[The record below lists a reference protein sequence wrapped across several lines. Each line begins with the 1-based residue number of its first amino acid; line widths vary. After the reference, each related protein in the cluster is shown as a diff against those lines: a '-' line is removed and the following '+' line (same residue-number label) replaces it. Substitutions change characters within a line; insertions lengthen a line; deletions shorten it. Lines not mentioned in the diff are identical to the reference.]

1 MNNYMCVGRLVGD
14 PELKETES
22 GKSYTN
28 ITVAVPRSYKNA
40 DGEYETD
47 FLDCT
52 LWDSIAKTTTEYC
65 KKGDLVGIKGRLE
78 TKIYETDSGEKR
90 KATNVVA
97 ERITFLQSGPKEKT
111 NDPELD

>member
-1 MNNYMCVGRLVGD
+1 MNNYVCTGRLVSD

-22 GKSYTN
+22 GKN
-28 ITVAVPRSYKNA
+28 FVNVTVAVPRSYKNA
-40 DGEYETD
+40 NGEYETD

-52 LWDSIAKTTTEYC
+52 LWDNVARKTTEYC
-65 KKGDLVGIKGRLE
+65 KKGDLIAVMGRLE

-90 KATNVVA
+90 KATNVVG
-97 ERITFLQSGPKEKT
+97 ERVTFLHSGLKEKT

>member
-22 GKSYTN
+22 GKSYIN

-52 LWDSIAKTTTEYC
+52 LWDSIAKTTSEYC
-65 KKGDLVGIKGRLE
+65 KKGDLMLLF
-78 TKIYETDSGEKR
+78 TDFL
-90 KATNVVA
+90 
-97 ERITFLQSGPKEKT
+97 TFVKKM
-111 NDPELD
+111 